1 MRFAQILG
9 CGLAVWWRFT
19 RLAVLTLILQL
30 IVTTAPWLP
39 FLADVR
45 ERFLLPLLIFGS
57 VLTVLG
63 TTMVWLATL
72 RGMWLLGE
80 PGRRSAMAAWVRG
93 LWAVLRQPLRS
104 FLPFLVWAL
113 PGLVLLVLPLI
124 YDGPAP
130 GVFLLIAWLVVRAIR
145 HHQANGYRAAALR
158 ELEAV
163 ATAAGDPSTRAQ
175 SLAAIAPLLKR
186 TALCVFPRPEVA
198 SLTGEAWLQF
208 LADSGGEAFAN
219 GAGRLLQEATYGE
232 TALNDEQT
240 AELLD
245 ASRHWIRYH
254 KRAVVHG

>member
-1 MRFAQILG
+1 MQETVTAAAPLE
-9 CGLAVWWRFT
+9 GLHD
-19 RLAVLTLILQL
+19 
-30 IVTTAPWLP
+30 IVIPEPVSMAP
-39 FLADVR
+39 A
-45 ERFLLPLLIFGS
+45 
-57 VLTVLG
+57 TVG
-63 TTMVWLATL
+63 W
-72 RGMWLLGE
+72 
-80 PGRRSAMAAWVRG
+80 
-93 LWAVLRQPLRS
+93 
-104 FLPFLVWAL
+104 
-113 PGLVLLVLPLI
+113 LVLAI
-124 YDGPAP
+124 AAA
-130 GVFLLIAWLVVRAIR
+130 LLIAWLVVRAIR

-245 ASRHWIRYH
+245 VSRHWIQYH
-254 KRAVVHG
+254 KKVVANE